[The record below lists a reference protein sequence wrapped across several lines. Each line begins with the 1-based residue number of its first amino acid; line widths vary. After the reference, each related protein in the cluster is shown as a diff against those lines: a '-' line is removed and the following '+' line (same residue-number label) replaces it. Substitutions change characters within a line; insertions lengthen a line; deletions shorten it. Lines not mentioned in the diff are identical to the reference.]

1 MPIKIFAAPG
11 DHRNDFEA
19 VEKQVN
25 EWIEENTADV
35 RDIRC
40 TVNAMP
46 EKRGLGDFLLTVIVH
61 YE

>member
-25 EWIEENTADV
+25 EWIKENKADV

-40 TVNAMP
+40 TVNSMP
-46 EKRGLGDFLLTVIVH
+46 QKRGLGDFLLTVIVH